1 MITENNSIKTEVS
14 DFVSVQKEL
23 SYKLNIVSIVALIIG
38 SAGLLAYFVLGV
50 LFEEAKWVDALLVFA
65 VPFTLGLVFVV
76 AFRTQIKQSQKNAGS
91 TNVYEFFSDC
101 LVMREMRFGS
111 EIAVVRV
118 SYGDIF
124 KVKNT
129 ANYLLFFYRVKNLA
143 YPVDKT
149 KLSPVEVNTIKR
161 LLGAKIDENI
171 EVLQLSTCGSVEINL
186 NNNQQST

>member
-14 DFVSVQKEL
+14 DFVAVQKEF
-23 SYKLNIVSIVALIIG
+23 SHKLNILSIIALITG
-38 SAGLLAYFVLGV
+38 GAGLIAYFVLGV
-50 LFEEAKWVDALLVFA
+50 FFDEAAWVDALLVFA
-65 VPFTLGLVFVV
+65 VPFTLGLVFVF
-76 AFRTQIKQSQKNAGS
+76 ASRTQIKQSQKNTGS

-101 LVMREMRFGS
+101 LVMRELRFNA

-118 SYGDIF
+118 NYGDIF

-129 ANYLLFFYRVKNLA
+129 EHYLFFFYRVKNLA

-161 LLGAKIDENI
+161 LLGDKTDENA
-171 EVLQLSTCGSVEINL
+171 EVLQLSSCGSAEINL
-186 NNNQQST
+186 NNNQQSI